1 MDQSQFERLV
11 HQLREGYAAER
22 ALVELFEREI
32 KRVCHIQLRENHLTR
47 LIEPE
52 DICQSVFR
60 TFFRR
65 LRKGSIR
72 LESAEKLQ
80 ALLLTIARNRIAAL
94 GRHEN
99 IVRMLPISPDE
110 LSEQTDSRPSQTA
123 SVEALDLSEQVRRH
137 LTLEE
142 RELLDLRLDGFTW
155 EEISAQIGGKAEA
168 RRKQFSRVLRMLQLL
183 PLMDKPG
190 SESSSSGN

>member
-1 MDQSQFERLV
+1 MDQSQFEQFVR
-11 HQLREGYAAER
+11 QLREGYAAESV
-22 ALVELFEREI
+22 LVELYEREI
-32 KRVCHIQLRENHLTR
+32 KRICHIQLRENHLTR

-65 LRKGSIR
+65 LRKGDIR

-80 ALLLTIARNRIAAL
+80 SLLLTIARNRIAAL

-99 IVRMLPISPDE
+99 FVRMLPVSPDG
-110 LSEQTDSRPSQTA
+110 LSDQTDSRPSQTA
-123 SVEALDLSEQVRRH
+123 SVEAFDLAEQVRRH

-155 EEISAQIGGKAEA
+155 EEISAQVGGTAEA
-168 RRKQFSRVLRMLQLL
+168 RRKQFARILRVL
-183 PLMDKPG
+183 
-190 SESSSSGN
+190 